1 MVNLE
6 IDGHEVSFA
15 GRIEP
20 HNSEPTIVFI
30 HGAAMDHTVWAMHT
44 RYFMHVR
51 RSVVALDLPAHGR
64 SDGVPLPSI
73 EMMSAWVSRCLDRL
87 GIERIALAG
96 HSMGA
101 LVALEL
107 AADNTDR
114 VATLALLGAA
124 VPMAVSEELL
134 DAARQE
140 DAVALDMMVLWGHAY
155 CSQLGGNPVAGIPVI
170 HTAKRLL
177 ERARPGV
184 LFNDLSACHNYRRG
198 KESALK
204 ITAKTT
210 LVCGTEDKMTPLR
223 AGRDL
228 AEFIPGCSVRTIP
241 QCGHLLM
248 SEQPEDTHRKLVTAL
263 G

>member
-1 MVNLE
+1 MNVE
-6 IDGHEVSFA
+6 VDGHQISFA
-15 GRIEP
+15 GRIDTRTR
-20 HNSEPTIVFI
+20 EPTIVFI

-44 RYFMHVR
+44 RYFMHVH
-51 RSVVALDLPAHGR
+51 RSVIALDLPAHG
-64 SDGVPLPSI
+64 SSQGSPLPSI
-73 EMMSAWVSRCLDRL
+73 EMMSDWVSRCLDHL
-87 GIERIALAG
+87 GVGRVALVG

-107 AADNTDR
+107 AANNTDR
-114 VATLALLGAA
+114 VGTLALLGAA

-134 DAARQE
+134 DAARRE
-140 DAVALDMMVLWGHAY
+140 HAAAVDMMVLWGHAY
-155 CSQLGGNPVAGIPVI
+155 SSQLGGNPVAGIHVV

-184 LFNDLSACHNYRRG
+184 LFNDLNACNDYQNG
-198 KESALK
+198 EGSALK
-204 ITAKTT
+204 VTAKTT

-223 AGRDL
+223 AGRAL
-228 AEFIPGCSVRTIP
+228 AESIPGCLIQTVP

-248 SEQPEDTHRKLVTAL
+248 SEQPEHTHRKLVAAL